1 MVIFLGVLSGVFA
14 LIHNEGKQLVEA
26 AVEGGK
32 FLVNC
37 GKLLIDRFKAAVYFA
52 FKMINFVFQVIKTR
66 FYAVKTILDLLCA
79 IVNSFVDKLEGD
91 FFNGGM
97 DEVHRVKVYRIRQGS
112 SNGFL
117 IKNSRFFVL
126 TIP

>member
-1 MVIFLGVLSGVFA
+1 MIY
-14 LIHNEGKQLVEA
+14 NEGKQLVEA

-37 GKLLIDRFKAAVYFA
+37 GKLLIDCFKTAVYFA

-79 IVNSFVDKLEGD
+79 IVDGFVDKLEGD
-91 FFNGGM
+91 FFNSGM
-97 DEVHRVKVYRIRQGS
+97 DDVFHMKKVYRVRQGS
-112 SNGFL
+112 SNGFYSGSWFAPFRVV
-117 IKNSRFFVL
+117 SRL
-126 TIP
+126 LS